1 MSTTQFATSDLQT
14 VKLWSNRIYKDFV
27 SDTELLASMISSG
40 VVSKQ
45 DKTQNDAGDQVRVS
59 FLNRLTQAGL
69 IGDQVAT
76 GNENALT
83 YFTDDVLINQIRQ
96 PVSIPNTMTISQ
108 QRVLYDLP
116 EDTYKVSMD
125 WMKVRGAVGVLY
137 QLAGFTATSFVYDNV
152 TYSGTSR
159 LQLTGLNAAI
169 APSEG
174 RIFRPNGLTTDEAV
188 NADTTATMKFSII
201 DELEA
206 IAESNA
212 GQTSL
217 GNNIPYIRPIDDD
230 DGVKYHMYVH
240 NRQWQQLIQDTTS
253 PIQYRDIMGNL
264 IASGRGEGEIGRTM
278 LYSKTRIFKTDK
290 IPNGVNSST
299 AAALANTRRAVF
311 CGRDAACLALGRG
324 YSDGKETVP
333 GFIIRQDTYDIDQIR
348 RIAINGIFGI
358 KKIQFNTVDHGV
370 IVVPTYVAQTT

>member
-1 MSTTQFATSDLQT
+1 MSVTQFTTSDLQT

-27 SDTELLASMISSG
+27 TDSGLLAAMIASG

-83 YFTDDVLINQIRQ
+83 YFTDDVLINQLRM

-116 EDTYKVSMD
+116 EDTYQVSMD
-125 WMKVRGAVGVLY
+125 WMKIRGVVGALY
-137 QLAGFTATSFVYDNV
+137 QLAGFNATSFAFDGV
-152 TYSGTSR
+152 TYAGSNR

-169 APSEG
+169 APSTG
-174 RIFRPNGLTTDEAV
+174 RVFRPNGLTTDQAV
-188 NADTTATMKFSII
+188 NADTTATMKFSLI
-201 DELEA
+201 DECEA
-206 IAESNA
+206 LAETNTA
-212 GQTSL
+212 DR
-217 GNNIPYIRPIDDD
+217 PYIRPISEK
-230 DGVKYHMYVH
+230 DGIKYHMYVH
-240 NRQWQQLIQDTTS
+240 TRQWQQLIQDTTA
-253 PIQYRDIMGNL
+253 PIQYRDIFGNM
-264 IASGRGEGEIGRTM
+264 IASGRGDGTIARSM
-278 LYSKTRIFKTDK
+278 LYSNTEIFKTDK
-290 IPNGVNSST
+290 IPNGVNSGSL
-299 AAALANTRRAVF
+299 AALSNTRRAVF
-311 CGRDAACLALGRG
+311 CGRDAACLAMGRG

-333 GFIIRQDTYDIDQIR
+333 GFLIREDTYDIGQIR

-358 KKIQFNTVDHGV
+358 KKIQFNSVDHGV
-370 IVVPTYVAQTT
+370 IVVPTYVAQTS